1 MLSDKNR
8 LKRIHWAKKHA
19 RKHWR
24 NAILCDEA
32 LFSLHGGRGKNR
44 WQSVPKLSHKVHIW
58 AGFSSMGT
66 FPLCI
71 IRENLNGLLYCKIL
85 EWHLLSQ
92 AEVFHGNSFFL
103 VKDNDPKDTS
113 KVLKRDL

>member
-1 MLSDKNR
+1 
-8 LKRIHWAKKHA
+8 
-19 RKHWR
+19 
-24 NAILCDEA
+24 
-32 LFSLHGGRGKNR
+32 
-44 WQSVPKLSHKVHIW
+44 
-58 AGFSSMGT
+58 MGT